1 MHLPAT
7 VLAASTSGDL
17 LLELGAVLVG
27 LALLGRLAG
36 RFRLPTIPIY
46 LVAGL
51 LLGDGSLVPLDASTG
66 FIRGAADLGVVLLLL
81 LLGLEYT
88 PTELRTGLTQGWAA
102 GLVDLVANAAP
113 GVLAALLLG
122 WGPTAAVLLGGVT
135 YISSSGIVAKQL
147 VDLDRIANRE
157 TPTVLSILVF
167 EDLVMAVYLP
177 VVGVLLAGG
186 GPGDALATIAVAV
199 GVVLLGLVTVT
210 RYSPHVS
217 RAIDTESSE
226 MLLLSILG
234 LALLIG
240 GLAERV
246 QVSAAVAA
254 FLLGVALSGRV
265 AEQGRE
271 LLMPVRDVFSGLFFV
286 FFGLQIDPA
295 DLPDTLVP
303 ALVLAAV
310 GAATKIAT
318 GRWAAA
324 RNGVAVRGRRRAG
337 FALVPRGEF
346 SIVIA
351 GLAVNAGA
359 DQRLGPLAAGYV
371 LCLAVVGSLLMRS
384 DGWSRRDTRRR
395 PAPTSPSGPGGA
407 PVGRA
412 P

>member
-1 MHLPAT
+1 MQPPAT

-36 RFRLPTIPIY
+36 RFGVPTIPIY
-46 LVAGL
+46 LITGL
-51 LLGDGSLVPLDASTG
+51 LLGEGSAIPLHASAD
-66 FIRGAADLGVVLLLL
+66 FIRVAADLGVVLLLL

-88 PTELRTGLTQGWAA
+88 PTELRTGLTQGWVA
-102 GLVDLVANAAP
+102 GLVDLAANATP
-113 GVLAALLLG
+113 GAIAALVMG
-122 WGPTAAVLLGGVT
+122 WGPTAAVVLGGIT

-177 VVGVLLAGG
+177 VVGVLLVGG
-186 GPGDALATIAVAV
+186 GPGDALATVAVAV
-199 GVVLLGLVTVT
+199 GVVVLGLVSVA
-210 RYSPHVS
+210 RYGSHVN
-217 RAIDTESSE
+217 RAIATESSE
-226 MLLLSILG
+226 MLLLTILG

-265 AEQGRE
+265 AEQGRA
-271 LLMPVRDVFSGLFFV
+271 LLLPVRDVFSGLFFV
-286 FFGLQIDPA
+286 FFGLQVDPR
-295 DLPDTLVP
+295 DLPPLLVP
-303 ALVLAAV
+303 AILLAVV

-337 FALVPRGEF
+337 YALVPRGEF
-346 SIVIA
+346 SVVIA
-351 GLAVNAGA
+351 GIAVNAGA
-359 DQRLGPLAAGYV
+359 DSRLGPLAAGYV

-384 DGWSRRDTRRR
+384 DGSSRRDPRAR
-395 PAPTSPSGPGGA
+395 PRPSHAPTRSPTGGT
-407 PVGRA
+407 P
-412 P
+412 